1 MKTAGKTAFH
11 KPHLNM
17 ASKIDKEKLRS
28 AIEWIDKLA
37 NGVNPINDSI
47 LPGDDIVNNI
57 HISRCLFYVAGLL
70 ENIGTPKTRSRKQY
84 ELEFQLSKEAAAKVC
99 ITEATGISMFVKE
112 INKVIPENMK
122 PLSTT
127 QVTEWLVSV
136 GYLEERQRNDGH
148 KYKTPTELG
157 TSIGITTVWKEGR
170 QGGYLAVA
178 YDTNAQNFI
187 LENLL
192 NNVLSTEH

>member
-1 MKTAGKTAFH
+1 
-11 KPHLNM
+11 M
-17 ASKIDKEKLRS
+17 ASIIDKEKLRC

-37 NGVNPINDSI
+37 NGVNPIDDNI
-47 LPGDDIVNNI
+47 LPEDDIINNI

-70 ENIGTPKTRSRKQY
+70 ENIGTPKTKSRKQY

-122 PLSTT
+122 PLSAT

-157 TSIGITTVWKEGR
+157 TSIGITSSWKEGS
-170 QGGYLAVA
+170 QGQYLAVA
-178 YDTNAQNFI
+178 YDANAQLFL
-187 LENLL
+187 LENLFK
-192 NNVLSTEH
+192 